1 VSHVLSTLWVSE
13 RRACKALA
21 VPRSAHRFRPKRPDR
36 DRLLVRRLHHLSE
49 AHPRYGYRRITALL
63 RSDGW
68 LVNRKRVQRLWRLH
82 GLRVPPRTVKRLRLG
97 TAEQGCARLRA
108 ERPHDVWAV
117 DFVMDTTAD
126 GGRLKLLTVVDEA
139 TRYALSVKVSRRL
152 TGQDVALELERL
164 MTLHGAPKHVRS
176 DNGPEF
182 VARAVRGHLAQ
193 NQIESLLIAPGSPWQ
208 NGHAESFHARLRDEC
223 LNLEL
228 FTSLFEAQVVIE
240 KWRQHY
246 NQARPHG
253 ALNYRTPSQVL
264 GQKPEVLAAEIP
276 TT

>member
-1 VSHVLSTLWVSE
+1 VSE

-21 VPRSAHRFRPKRPDR
+21 VPRSTHRFRPKRPDR
-36 DRLLVRRLHHLSE
+36 DRVLVRRLHQLSE
-49 AHPRYGYRRITALL
+49 AHPRYGYRRITAVL
-63 RSDGW
+63 RSEGW
-68 LVNRKRVQRLWRLH
+68 RVNRKRVQRLWRLH
-82 GLRVPPRTVKRLRLG
+82 GLKVPPRTRKRLRLG
-97 TAEQGCARLRA
+97 TAEQGCARLKPEA
-108 ERPHDVWAV
+108 PHDVWAI

-139 TRYALSVKVSRRL
+139 SRFALSVKVSRRL
-152 TGQDVALELERL
+152 TGKDVALELERL

-182 VARAVRGHLAQ
+182 VARAVRDYLAQ
-193 NQIESLLIAPGSPWQ
+193 NQIQSLFIEPGSPWQ
-208 NGHAESFHARLRDEC
+208 NGYAESFHARLRDEC

-240 KWRQHY
+240 KWRTHY
-246 NQARPHG
+246 NQERPHG
-253 ALNYRTPSQVL
+253 ALDYRTPSQAL
-264 GQKPEVLAAEIP
+264 GQQPEVLAAEIP

>member
-1 VSHVLSTLWVSE
+1 M
-13 RRACKALA
+13 
-21 VPRSAHRFRPKRPDR
+21 
-36 DRLLVRRLHHLSE
+36 
-49 AHPRYGYRRITALL
+49 
-63 RSDGW
+63 
-68 LVNRKRVQRLWRLH
+68 
-82 GLRVPPRTVKRLRLG
+82 
-97 TAEQGCARLRA
+97 
-108 ERPHDVWAV
+108 WAV

-139 TRYALSVKVSRRL
+139 TRYALGVKVSRRL

-182 VARAVRGHLAQ
+182 VARAVRSHLAQ
-193 NQIESLLIAPGSPWQ
+193 NQIESLFIAPGSPWQ
-208 NGHAESFHARLRDEC
+208 NGYAESFHARLRDEC

-228 FTSLFEAQVVIE
+228 FTTLFEAQVVIE
-240 KWRQHY
+240 KWRRHY
-246 NQARPHG
+246 NQERPHG

-264 GQKPEVLAAEIP
+264 GQKPELLAAEIP